1 MNKVNDSQS
10 RIANYTAHS
19 LSLLKM
25 DLVAVDEDSTKWKAM
40 YVRMSRG
47 EKADIN
53 DKLLSTEPVDGLP
66 ANLTGQD
73 GQLQVPREAG
83 NINPGAPVT
92 TDIPIAY
99 NDAAVMKPRT
109 TLRASAKKG
118 RKSGTKKKKTTSKSR
133 PRKSGGGVK
142 KRRAQRSKGRRRS
155 RIVSRK

>member
-1 MNKVNDSQS
+1 
-10 RIANYTAHS
+10 
-19 LSLLKM
+19 M

-109 TLRASAKKG
+109 TLRASTKKG
-118 RKSGTKKKKTTSKSR
+118 RKSGKKKKPRSKSR
-133 PRKSGGGVK
+133 PRKSGRGVQ